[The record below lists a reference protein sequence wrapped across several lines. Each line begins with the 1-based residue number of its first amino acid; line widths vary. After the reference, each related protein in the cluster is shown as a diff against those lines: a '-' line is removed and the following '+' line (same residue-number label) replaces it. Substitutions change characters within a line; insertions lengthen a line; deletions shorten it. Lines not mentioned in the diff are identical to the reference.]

1 MKMEL
6 SRQSTSERIQRSQ
19 HPIRNLLIMDFAKDR
34 ITRIL
39 HDAGISV
46 QGEKVWDIQVHDE
59 RFYNR
64 VLLKWSLGFGESYMD
79 GWWDTKALDQLI
91 HKLYI
96 TNIENKNSNLP
107 SMFDMCKARLINQQ
121 SKNRA
126 SKVAHVHYDLG
137 NDMYAL
143 MLGNTMQY
151 TCAYWKQAQTLDEAQ
166 VKKLD
171 LICRKLHLQKGEKV
185 LELGCGWGGFAKF
198 AAENYGVE
206 VDAYNISREQVQ
218 YARNRTKGLPVTIHL
233 ADYRDARGAY
243 DKVAAIG
250 LCEHVGYKNYAT
262 LMEVAHRCLKKHG
275 LFLLHSIAN
284 NISTTHCDPWFNKY
298 IFPNGMLPSVKQIGE
313 TMEGLFI
320 MEDWHNFGPDY
331 DRTLMA
337 WYHNF
342 DRHWPLY
349 EKTYGDQFY
358 RMWKY
363 YLLSLAG
370 AFRARRIQL
379 WQIVMSKDGMPGG
392 YESIR

>member
-1 MKMEL
+1 MEL
-6 SRQSTSERIQRSQ
+6 SRQDNAERAQRSQ
-19 HPIRNLLIMDFAKDR
+19 HSIKNILSRDFAKER

-39 HDAGISV
+39 HNAGIML
-46 QGEKVWDIQVHDE
+46 QGNNEWDIQVHDE

-79 GWWDTKALDQLI
+79 GWWDTERLDQLI
-91 HKLYI
+91 FKLYTSEI
-96 TNIENKNSNLP
+96 DDKNKNLP
-107 SMFDMCKARLINQQ
+107 AKIDMCRALFINQQ
-121 SKNRA
+121 TKDRA
-126 SKVAHVHYDLG
+126 QKVAHVHYDLG
-137 NDMYAL
+137 NGMYSK
-143 MLGNTMQY
+143 MLGDTMQY

-166 VKKLD
+166 ENKLD
-171 LICRKLHLQKGEKV
+171 LICKKLHLQKGEKV

-198 AAENYGVE
+198 AATHYGVE
-206 VDAYNISREQVQ
+206 VDAYNISKEQVEF
-218 YARNRTKGLPVTIHL
+218 ARQRNKDLPVTIHL
-233 ADYRDARGAY
+233 ADYRDAEGTY

-250 LCEHVGYKNYAT
+250 LCEHVGYKNYAS
-262 LMEVAHRCLKKHG
+262 LMEVAHRSLKRHG

-284 NISTTHCDPWFNKY
+284 NFSTTHCDPWFNKY
-298 IFPNGMLPSVKQIGE
+298 IFPNGMLPSIRQLGE
-313 TMEGLFI
+313 TMEGLFV

-349 EKTYGDQFY
+349 QEKYGERFY

-379 WQIVMSKDGMPGG
+379 WQVVMSKEGVPGG

>member
-1 MKMEL
+1 
-6 SRQSTSERIQRSQ
+6 
-19 HPIRNLLIMDFAKDR
+19 MDFAKDR

-39 HDAGISV
+39 HDAGITV
-46 QGEKVWDIQVHDE
+46 QGENDWDIQVHDE

-64 VLLKWSLGFGESYMD
+64 ILLKWSLGLGESYMD
-79 GWWDTKALDQLI
+79 GWWDTKALDQLVYKMHTTKI
-91 HKLYI
+91 DSR
-96 TNIENKNSNLP
+96 NNNLP
-107 SMFDMCKARLINQQ
+107 GIFDMCKARLINQQ

-126 SKVAHVHYDLG
+126 HKVAHVHYDLG
-137 NDMYAL
+137 NDMYAK
-143 MLGNTMQY
+143 MLGDTMQY
-151 TCAYWKQAQTLDEAQ
+151 TCAYWKQARTLDEAQ
-166 VKKLD
+166 VNKLD

-206 VDAYNISREQVQ
+206 VDAYNISKEQVK
-218 YARNRTKGLPVTIHL
+218 YAKNMTKGLPVTIHL
-233 ADYRDARGAY
+233 ADYRDAQGTY

-250 LCEHVGYKNYAT
+250 LCEHVGYKNYTT
-262 LMEVAHRCLKKHG
+262 LMKVAHRCLKKHG

-284 NISTTHCDPWFNKY
+284 NISTTHCEPWFNKY

-331 DRTLMA
+331 DKTLMS

-342 DRHWPLY
+342 DRQWPLY
-349 EKTYGDQFY
+349 EKTYGGQFY

-370 AFRARRIQL
+370 SFRARRIQL
-379 WQIVMSKDGMPGG
+379 WQIIMSKDGMPGG
-392 YESIR
+392 YVSIR

>member
-1 MKMEL
+1 MEL
-6 SRQSTSERIQRSQ
+6 SNQETSERIQKSQ
-19 HPIRNLLIMDFAKDR
+19 HSIKNMFTVDFAKER
-34 ITRIL
+34 IFKIF
-39 HDAGISV
+39 HDAGITV
-46 QGEKVWDIQVHDE
+46 QGENKWDIRVHDE

-64 VLLKWSLGFGESYMD
+64 ILLKWSLGFGESYMD
-79 GWWDTKALDQLI
+79 GWWDTEALDQLI
-91 HKLYI
+91 YRLYI
-96 TNIENKNSNLP
+96 SEIDNKNTNLP
-107 SMFDMCKARLINQQ
+107 SKIKTYKARLINQQ
-121 SKNRA
+121 TKIRA
-126 SKVAHVHYDLG
+126 QKVAHVHYDLG
-137 NDMYAL
+137 NDMYSK
-143 MLGNTMQY
+143 MLGDTMQY

-166 VKKLD
+166 KNKLD
-171 LICRKLHLQKGEKV
+171 LICKKLHLQKGEKV

-206 VDAYNISREQVQ
+206 VDAYNISSEQVEF
-218 YARNRTKGLPVTIHL
+218 ARERNKGLPVTIHL
-233 ADYRDARGAY
+233 ADYRDAQGTY

-262 LMEVAHRCLKKHG
+262 LMEVAHRSLNKHG

-284 NISTTHCDPWFNKY
+284 NFSTSHCDPWFNKY
-298 IFPNGMLPSVKQIGE
+298 IFPNGMLPSVKQLGE
-313 TMEGLFI
+313 TMEGLFV

-331 DRTLMA
+331 DKTLVA
-337 WYHNF
+337 WYQNF

-349 EKTYGDQFY
+349 QEKYGDRFY

-379 WQIVMSKDGMPGG
+379 WQVVMSKDGVPNG

>member
-1 MKMEL
+1 MEL
-6 SRQSTSERIQRSQ
+6 SKQSTSERVQKSQ
-19 HPIRNLLIMDFAKDR
+19 HSIGNLLIKDFAKDR
-34 ITRIL
+34 ITKFL
-39 HDAGISV
+39 HDAGITV
-46 QGEKVWDIQVHDE
+46 QGENDWDILVHDD

-79 GWWDTKALDQLI
+79 GWWDTKALVQLVF
-91 HKLYI
+91 KLY
-96 TNIENKNSNLP
+96 TSSVDNKNNNLP
-107 SMFDMCKARLINQQ
+107 SMVDMCKARLINQQ

-126 SKVAHVHYDLG
+126 HKVAHVHYDLG
-137 NDMYAL
+137 NDMYSM

-151 TCAYWKQAQTLDEAQ
+151 TCAYWKQAKTLDEAQ
-166 VKKLD
+166 VQKLD
-171 LICRKLHLQKGEKV
+171 LICRKLNLQKGEKV

-198 AAENYGVE
+198 AAENYGVA
-206 VDAYNISREQVQ
+206 VDAYNISKEQVN
-218 YARNRTKGLPVTIHL
+218 YARNRNKGLPVTIHL

-250 LCEHVGYKNYAT
+250 LCEHVGYKNYAS

-284 NISTTHCDPWFNKY
+284 NVSTTHCDPWFNKY
-298 IFPNGMLPSVKQIGE
+298 IFPNGMLPSVKQLGE

-331 DRTLMA
+331 DKTLMA
-337 WYHNF
+337 WHQNF
-342 DRHWPLY
+342 DRQWPLY
-349 EKTYGDQFY
+349 EKKYGGQFY

-370 AFRARRIQL
+370 SFRARRIQL
-379 WQIVMSKDGMPGG
+379 WQIVMSKDGIPGG

>member
-1 MKMEL
+1 MEP
-6 SRQSTSERIQRSQ
+6 SRQNTSERIQRSQ
-19 HPIRNLLIMDFAKDR
+19 HSIRNLLTKDFAKDR

-39 HDAGISV
+39 HDAGITL
-46 QGEKVWDIQVHDE
+46 QGENDWDIQVHDE

-79 GWWDTKALDQLI
+79 GWWDTKALDQLVC
-91 HKLYI
+91 KLYI
-96 TNIENKNSNLP
+96 TNTENKNNNLP
-107 SMFDMCKARLINQQ
+107 SIFDMCKARLINQQ

-126 SKVAHVHYDLG
+126 HKVAHVHYDLG
-137 NDMYAL
+137 NDMYAM

-151 TCAYWKQAQTLDEAQ
+151 TCAYWKQAKTLDEAQ
-166 VKKLD
+166 VNKLD

-185 LELGCGWGGFAKF
+185 LELGCGWGGFAQF

-206 VDAYNISREQVQ
+206 VDAYNISKEQVQ
-218 YARNRTKGLPVTIHL
+218 YAKNRTKGLPVTIHL
-233 ADYRDARGAY
+233 ADYRDAKGAY

-250 LCEHVGYKNYAT
+250 LCEHVGYKNYAS
-262 LMEVAHRCLKKHG
+262 LMEVAHRCLRKQG
-275 LFLLHSIAN
+275 LFLLHSIASN
-284 NISTTHCDPWFNKY
+284 VSTTHCEPWFNKY

-313 TMEGLFI
+313 TMEGLFV

-331 DRTLMA
+331 DKTLMA
-337 WYHNF
+337 WYQNF

-349 EKTYGDQFY
+349 EKTYGGQFY

>member
-1 MKMEL
+1 MEP
-6 SRQSTSERIQRSQ
+6 SRQNTSERIQRSQ
-19 HPIRNLLIMDFAKDR
+19 HSIRNLLTKDFAKDR

-39 HDAGISV
+39 HDAGITL
-46 QGEKVWDIQVHDE
+46 QGENDWDIQVHDE

-79 GWWDTKALDQLI
+79 GWWDTKALDQLVC
-91 HKLYI
+91 KLYI
-96 TNIENKNSNLP
+96 TNTENKNNNLP
-107 SMFDMCKARLINQQ
+107 SIFDMCKARLINQQ

-126 SKVAHVHYDLG
+126 HKVAHVHYDLG
-137 NDMYAL
+137 NDMYAM

-151 TCAYWKQAQTLDEAQ
+151 TCAYWKQAKTLDEAQ
-166 VKKLD
+166 VNKLD

-185 LELGCGWGGFAKF
+185 LELGCGWGGFAQF

-206 VDAYNISREQVQ
+206 VDAYNISKEQVQ
-218 YARNRTKGLPVTIHL
+218 YAKNRTKGLPVTIHL
-233 ADYRDARGAY
+233 ADYRDAMGAY

-250 LCEHVGYKNYAT
+250 LCEHVGYKNYAS
-262 LMEVAHRCLKKHG
+262 LMEVAHRCLRKQG
-275 LFLLHSIAN
+275 LFLLHSIASN
-284 NISTTHCDPWFNKY
+284 VSTTHCEPWFNKY

-313 TMEGLFI
+313 TMEGLFV

-331 DRTLMA
+331 DKTLMA
-337 WYHNF
+337 WYQNF

-349 EKTYGDQFY
+349 EKTYGGQFY